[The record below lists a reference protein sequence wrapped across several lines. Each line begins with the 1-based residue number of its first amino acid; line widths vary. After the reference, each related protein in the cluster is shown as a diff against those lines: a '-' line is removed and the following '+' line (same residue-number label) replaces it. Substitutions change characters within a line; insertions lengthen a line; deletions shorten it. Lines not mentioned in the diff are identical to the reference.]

1 MHILVGSYLIIATY
15 VTASELP
22 CFKLRNRR
30 IPHIGNSHEQY
41 VRIEVVAERSP
52 YSVTVCGILARL
64 RVVPN

>member
-30 IPHIGNSHEQY
+30 IPHIGNSHEQH
-41 VRIEVVAERSP
+41 VRIEVVAGGVRIVSRFAE
-52 YSVTVCGILARL
+52 Y
-64 RVVPN
+64 